1 MRDAAAVNI
10 STRRL
15 EDLFTA
21 AAIGLLFL
29 SSMLQGIVVV
39 GIALGLA
46 IVGLV
51 ILPKTR
57 NVGIAVALA
66 AAVVAAALAFVAR

>member
-1 MRDAAAVNI
+1 VNI

-21 AAIGLLFL
+21 AAISLLLL
-29 SSMLQGIVVV
+29 SSMLQGTVVV

-51 ILPKTR
+51 IFPKTR
-57 NVGIAVALA
+57 RAGIAVALA
-66 AAVVAAALAFVAR
+66 AAVVAAVLAFIAR

>member
-1 MRDAAAVNI
+1 MNI

-21 AAIGLLFL
+21 AAIGLLLL

-66 AAVVAAALAFVAR
+66 AAVVAAALAFIAR

>member
-1 MRDAAAVNI
+1 MNI

-21 AAIGLLFL
+21 AAIALLLL
-29 SSMLQGIVVV
+29 SSMLQGTVAV

-51 ILPKTR
+51 IFPKTR
-57 NVGIAVALA
+57 SAGIAVALA
-66 AAVVAAALAFVAR
+66 AAVVAAALAFIAR